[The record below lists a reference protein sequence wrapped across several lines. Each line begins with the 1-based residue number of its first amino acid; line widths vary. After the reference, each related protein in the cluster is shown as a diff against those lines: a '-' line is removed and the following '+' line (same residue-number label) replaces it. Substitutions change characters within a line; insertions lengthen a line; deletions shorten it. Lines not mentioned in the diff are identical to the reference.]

1 MKITIS
7 NKGKK
12 FSVEI
17 NSYDTIKKLKNK
29 IFIKEGI
36 EDYFQILLF
45 KGKTL
50 EDDKTIE
57 YYDII
62 NGSIIYLLINEVLLN
77 YDITISIKNKY
88 GDGIIQLI
96 KPSETIE
103 NVKKRIFYGM
113 AEETRL
119 FYEEKD
125 LEDDKTFFSY
135 GIKEKGKTYNFL
147 SFRGPKNGILI
158 NIEGKFG
165 FKGPCYFPLSS
176 KIIDIKERTY
186 IVSPESE
193 YLYYNNKELENE
205 KSLSELNIIENAT
218 FNLIIKS
225 KDSLYIFINPY
236 FMKNNIILEVK
247 ETDNIL
253 NIKKKIEKYIYIKPE
268 YQNLFFEEKE
278 LEDNKNI
285 SDYDIKNESIINLR
299 MINVKGYQ
307 IFVKTLTGK
316 TLHIDVFPIYSIGI
330 IKRLI
335 FDKEDIK
342 KDSQR
347 LIFEGRQLED
357 NRTLEDYNIQRD
369 STLHLILRLRGG
381 W

>member
-7 NKGKK
+7 DKGKK
-12 FSVEI
+12 FSIEI
-17 NSYDTIKKLKNK
+17 NSYDTIEKLKNK
-29 IFIKEGI
+29 IFKEEGI

-57 YYDII
+57 YYNII

-77 YDITISIKNKY
+77 YDIEINIKDEY
-88 GDGIIQLI
+88 GGREFPLC
-96 KPSETIE
+96 KPTETIE
-103 NVKKRIFYGM
+103 NVKNKVFYYI
-113 AEETRL
+113 ENTRL
-119 FYEEKD
+119 FYKGKD
-125 LEDDKTFFSY
+125 LEDEKTLFSY

-253 NIKKKIEKYIYIKPE
+253 NIKKEIEKYIYIKPE

-316 TLHIDVFPIYSIGI
+316 ILQINVFPIYSIGI

-335 FDKEDIK
+335 YDKEDIK

>member
-1 MKITIS
+1 M
-7 NKGKK
+7 
-12 FSVEI
+12 
-17 NSYDTIKKLKNK
+17 
-29 IFIKEGI
+29 
-36 EDYFQILLF
+36 
-45 KGKTL
+45 
-50 EDDKTIE
+50 
-57 YYDII
+57 
-62 NGSIIYLLINEVLLN
+62 GSSPY
-77 YDITISIKNKY
+77 
-88 GDGIIQLI
+88 
-96 KPSETIE
+96 
-103 NVKKRIFYGM
+103 
-113 AEETRL
+113 
-119 FYEEKD
+119 
-125 LEDDKTFFSY
+125 
-135 GIKEKGKTYNFL
+135 
-147 SFRGPKNGILI
+147 
-158 NIEGKFG
+158 
-165 FKGPCYFPLSS
+165 YFPLSS

-236 FMKNNIILEVK
+236 FMKNNIILQVK

-253 NIKKKIEKYIYIKPE
+253 NIKKEIEKYIYIKPE

-316 TLHIDVFPIYSIGI
+316 TFQIDVFPIYSIGI

-335 FDKEDIK
+335 YDKEDIK

>member
-17 NSYDTIKKLKNK
+17 NSYDTIEKLKNK

-57 YYDII
+57 YYNII

-77 YDITISIKNKY
+77 YDIEINIKDEY
-88 GDGIIQLI
+88 GGREFPLC
-96 KPSETIE
+96 KPTETIE
-103 NVKKRIFYGM
+103 NVKNKVFYYI
-113 AEETRL
+113 ENTRL
-119 FYEEKD
+119 FYKGKD
-125 LEDDKTFFSY
+125 LEDEKTLFSY

-253 NIKKKIEKYIYIKPE
+253 NIKKEIEKYIYIKPE

-316 TLHIDVFPIYSIGI
+316 TLQIDVFPIYSIGI

-335 FDKEDIK
+335 YDKEDIK

>member
-7 NKGKK
+7 DKGKK
-12 FSVEI
+12 FSIEI
-17 NSYDTIKKLKNK
+17 NSYDTIEKLKNK
-29 IFIKEGI
+29 IFKEEGI

-57 YYDII
+57 YYNII

-77 YDITISIKNKY
+77 YDITINIKDEN
-88 GDGIIQLI
+88 GGRELPLC
-96 KPSETIE
+96 KPTETIE
-103 NVKKRIFYGM
+103 NVKNKVFYYI
-113 AEETRL
+113 ENTRL
-119 FYEEKD
+119 FYKGKD
-125 LEDDKTFFSY
+125 LEDEKTLFSY

-165 FKGPCYFPLSS
+165 FKGPCYFSLSS
-176 KIIDIKERTY
+176 IIIDIKERTY

-253 NIKKKIEKYIYIKPE
+253 NIKKEIEKYIYIKPE

-316 TLHIDVFPIYSIGI
+316 ILQINVFPIYSIGI

-335 FDKEDIK
+335 YDKEDIK

>member
-7 NKGKK
+7 DKGKK
-12 FSVEI
+12 FSIGI
-17 NSYDTIKKLKNK
+17 NSYDTIEKLKNK
-29 IFIKEGI
+29 IFKEEGI

-57 YYDII
+57 YYNII

-77 YDITISIKNKY
+77 YDIEINIKDEY
-88 GDGIIQLI
+88 GGREFPLC
-96 KPSETIE
+96 KPTETIE
-103 NVKKRIFYGM
+103 NVKNKVFYYI
-113 AEETRL
+113 ENTRL
-119 FYEEKD
+119 FYKGKD
-125 LEDDKTFFSY
+125 LEDEKTLFSY

-253 NIKKKIEKYIYIKPE
+253 NIKKEIEKYIYIKPE

-316 TLHIDVFPIYSIGI
+316 ILQIDVFPIYSIGI

-335 FDKEDIK
+335 YDKEDIK

>member
-7 NKGKK
+7 DKGKK
-12 FSVEI
+12 FSIGI
-17 NSYDTIKKLKNK
+17 NSYDTIEKLKNK
-29 IFIKEGI
+29 IFKEEGI

-57 YYDII
+57 YYNII

-77 YDITISIKNKY
+77 YDIEINIKDEY
-88 GDGIIQLI
+88 GGREFPLC
-96 KPSETIE
+96 KPTETIE
-103 NVKKRIFYGM
+103 NVKNKVFYYI
-113 AEETRL
+113 ENTRL
-119 FYEEKD
+119 FYKGKD
-125 LEDDKTFFSY
+125 LEDEKTLFSY

-253 NIKKKIEKYIYIKPE
+253 NIKKEIEKYIYIKPE

-316 TLHIDVFPIYSIGI
+316 TLQIDVFPIYSIGI

-335 FDKEDIK
+335 YDKEDIK